1 MTTFSHT
8 QAIAHLII
16 MGIGIFICLQS
27 SFILFSLR
35 KKHHDNTCLL
45 FCLYIS
51 TVNICLITRLILT
64 FLTPTIEESFV
75 QLPPLDT
82 VITYPA
88 ILMLTLYVI
97 ELIHPRWANW
107 RRTLLLLSP
116 WGLLTILL
124 FVWQGDQIR
133 TLHTCREV
141 FLYLHEPNVWIRFLL
156 TLLLLPCGIWLFVM
170 PYNWRI
176 CSADYKTIRFI
187 TIWLFL
193 GIIGQCINNIAKSPS
208 YTTPFVCGF
217 IGFICFMGYFETHIR
232 LQAPD
237 QPIQEEEHP
246 APLSPANQAPNNEVA
261 ERLRK
266 IIEDPDTWQNPDL
279 KQEELCRRVGTN
291 RTYLLEAIKQ
301 LGFNSYYDM
310 LNRSRVAFIMAEL
323 RKNPD
328 QNIQELFYRAG
339 YRSRATASRNFQLI
353 AGCSP
358 SEFIASF
365 TNQPHF

>member
-8 QAIAHLII
+8 QTIAHLII
-16 MGIGIFICLQS
+16 MGIGIFVSLQS

-45 FCLYIS
+45 FCLYIL
-51 TVNICLITRLILT
+51 TVSICLITRLILT

-124 FVWQGDQIR
+124 F
-133 TLHTCREV
+133 E
-141 FLYLHEPNVWIRFLL
+141 
-156 TLLLLPCGIWLFVM
+156 
-170 PYNWRI
+170 
-176 CSADYKTIRFI
+176 
-187 TIWLFL
+187 
-193 GIIGQCINNIAKSPS
+193 
-208 YTTPFVCGF
+208 
-217 IGFICFMGYFETHIR
+217 
-232 LQAPD
+232 
-237 QPIQEEEHP
+237 
-246 APLSPANQAPNNEVA
+246 
-261 ERLRK
+261 
-266 IIEDPDTWQNPDL
+266 
-279 KQEELCRRVGTN
+279 
-291 RTYLLEAIKQ
+291 Q
-301 LGFNSYYDM
+301 LGFSNYHDM
-310 LNRSRVAFIMAEL
+310 LNRCRVAFIMEEL
-323 RKNPD
+323 KKQPD
-328 QNIQELFYRAG
+328 QSIQELFYCAG

-358 SEFIASF
+358 SEYIASF

>member
-8 QAIAHLII
+8 QTIAHLII

-64 FLTPTIEESFV
+64 FLTPTIEKSFV

-141 FLYLHEPNVWIRFLL
+141 FHYLYEPNVWIRFLL
-156 TLLLLPCGIWLFVM
+156 TLMLLPCGIWLLIM

-176 CSADYKTIRFI
+176 GGANHKMIRFI
-187 TIWLFL
+187 TIYLFL
-193 GIIGQCINNIAKSPS
+193 GIFGQCINNIYKSFPF
-208 YTTPFVCGF
+208 TTLFNCFF
-217 IGFICFMGYFETHIR
+217 ISLICFMIYFETHIR
-232 LQAPD
+232 LQSPEH
-237 QPIQEEEHP
+237 IQEESPKPTPP
-246 APLSPANQAPNNEVA
+246 AKQSPANEVV

-266 IIEDPDTWQNPDL
+266 VLEMPDTWQNPDMQ
-279 KQEELCRRVGTN
+279 QEELCKLVGTN

-301 LGFNSYYDM
+301 LGFSNYHDM
-310 LNRSRVAFIMAEL
+310 LNRCRVAFIMEEL
-323 RKNPD
+323 KKQPD
-328 QNIQELFYRAG
+328 QSIQELFYRAG

-358 SEFIASF
+358 SEYIASF

>member
-1 MTTFSHT
+1 MTTFSNT
-8 QAIAHLII
+8 QAIAQLIV
-16 MGIGIFICLQS
+16 MGICIFVLVQS
-27 SFILFSLR
+27 CVIQFGRR
-35 KKHHDNTCLL
+35 KKRHDYSCLL
-45 FCLYIS
+45 FCVYAS
-51 TVNICLITRLILT
+51 TIALGMVIRLIRA
-64 FLTPTIEESFV
+64 FLLSSMERNFV
-75 QLPPLDT
+75 QLHPVDT
-82 VITYPA
+82 IMGYPV
-88 ILMLTLYVI
+88 ILMITLYCI
-97 ELIHPRWANW
+97 ELIHPRWIN
-107 RRTLLLLSP
+107 RRRLLLLLAP
-116 WGLLTILL
+116 WALLTVLL
-124 FVWQGDQIR
+124 FIWQGDQIR
-133 TLHTCREV
+133 TLHTSQEV

-156 TLLLLPCGIWLFVM
+156 TLLLLPCGIWLFIM

-176 CSADYKTIRFI
+176 CSADYKTFRFI
-187 TIWLFL
+187 TIWLFI
-193 GIIGQCINNIAKSPS
+193 GIIGQCINNIAKSPF
-208 YTTPFVCGF
+208 YTTPFVCNF

-310 LNRSRVAFIMAEL
+310 LNQSRVAFIMAEL